1 MAEVFHVKPR
11 QAEGLFLHSAPMSE
25 ASQKYDVVVIGGGH
39 AGCEA
44 AAAAAR
50 VGARTALLTHN
61 RATIGEMSCNPAIG
75 GLAKGHLVR
84 EIDALDGVMGR
95 AIDRAGIQFR
105 MLNRSKG
112 PAVRGPR
119 AQADRKLYRRAMAE
133 LLDEVEN
140 LEIIEGAAED
150 LLLDDAGRVAG
161 LMLGDGRRI
170 TVARVV
176 LTTGTFLGGLIHI
189 GEEKIPAGRVGEAP
203 SLGLS
208 QTLRR
213 CGFALGRLKT
223 GTPPRLDG
231 KTIDWAGLQV
241 QPGDDP
247 PVPFSFLTERITT
260 PQIVCHITETNPRT
274 HDVIRA
280 NLGRSPLYAGD
291 ITGVGPRYCPSIED
305 KVVRF
310 VERERHQIFLEPEG
324 LDDDTIYPNGVST
337 SLPRD
342 AQMAFITTISGL
354 ERAVM
359 RRPGYAIEYDYVD
372 PRELYPSLETRR
384 VPGLFLAG
392 QINGTTGYEEAAAQG
407 LIAGINAALS
417 ASGGPLGSGRLVL
430 DRADGYIGVLVDD
443 LVTRGTSEPYRMFTS
458 RAEYRLTLRADNAD
472 QRLTPIGLAHGAVG
486 SERGSAFAAKMAA
499 LGGAR
504 DMAAALRLSPTALCR
519 QGITV
524 NADGVPRSAA
534 ELLALPGVNVT
545 RLAAI
550 WPELGAILSDI
561 AEQLEIDA
569 RYAGYL
575 ERQARD
581 IAAFR
586 RDEALL
592 LPDALDY
599 GAVGGL
605 SAEIRGKLAA
615 ARPATLGAAVRI
627 SGVTPAALVT
637 LLQYVKRRPET
648 RAA

>member
-1 MAEVFHVKPR
+1 MDGPR
-11 QAEGLFLHSAPMSE
+11 DKF
-25 ASQKYDVVVIGGGH
+25 DVVVIGGGH

-50 VGARTALLTHN
+50 VGARTALLTHS

-105 MLNRSKG
+105 ILNRSKG

-119 AQADRKLYRRAMAE
+119 AQADRKLYKRAIAE
-133 LLDEVEN
+133 LLGEIAN
-140 LEIIEGAAED
+140 LSIIEGAAED
-150 LLLDDAGRVAG
+150 LILDAAGRVAG
-161 LMLGDGRRI
+161 IALGDGRRL
-170 TVARVV
+170 AAGRVV

-208 QTLRR
+208 QTLRG

-231 KTIDWAGLQV
+231 TTIDWAGLQV

-247 PVPFSFLTERITT
+247 PLPFSFLTERITT
-260 PQIVCHITETNPRT
+260 PQIVCHITETTPRT
-274 HDVIRA
+274 HEIIRA
-280 NLGRSPLYAGD
+280 NLARSPLYAGD
-291 ITGVGPRYCPSIED
+291 ITGIGPRYCPSIED

-310 VERERHQIFLEPEG
+310 AERERHQIFLEPEG

-342 AQMAFITTISGL
+342 AQAAFIATIPGL

-384 VPGLFLAG
+384 VPGLYLAG

-407 LIAGINAALS
+407 LIAGLNAALA
-417 ASGGPLGSGRLVL
+417 ASGAEPLVL
-430 DRADGYIGVLVDD
+430 DRADAYIGVLIDD

-472 QRLTPIGLAHGAVG
+472 QRLTPIGLARGAVG
-486 SERGSAFAAKMAA
+486 GERARAFAAKMAA
-499 LGGAR
+499 LDEAR
-504 DMAAALRLSPTALCR
+504 GLAAELRLSPTALR
-519 QGITV
+519 RHGLMV
-524 NADGVPRSAA
+524 NADGVARSAA
-534 ELLALPGVNVT
+534 ELLAHPGIDVA

-550 WPELGAILSDI
+550 WPELGAMPAEI

-575 ERQARD
+575 DRQARD
-581 IAAFR
+581 VAAFR

-592 LPDALDY
+592 LPDGLDY
-599 GAVGGL
+599 AAVGSL
-605 SAEIRGKLAA
+605 SAEICGKLAA
-615 ARPATLGAAVRI
+615 ARPVTLGAAARI
-627 SGVTPAALVT
+627 SGVTPAALVA
-637 LLQYVKRRPET
+637 LLQYVKRRPEP